1 MRKRVISLGLCLLL
15 VLSVFVGCSKD
26 STKTN
31 KVDEKDDNT
40 TVQKEQGEI
49 VTKASEGNK
58 YPITSEETEL
68 NIMAG
73 EDRFVQNV
81 EENELTKEYEQKT
94 NVKVKWEMVAQKSIK
109 ERLNLA
115 LSTGDVLPDVF
126 LNMKLN
132 NQQVVSYGIEQGL
145 LIDLKP
151 YIEKYAPNLKAMF
164 EYDPMIEKIITAP
177 DGGIYTL
184 PQVEETYHV
193 KAPQKAWIYKPWLDK
208 LGLEVPQTT
217 EELRVVLEAFATK
230 DPNGNKKAD
239 EIPMTGATTGWSTS
253 IVDFIM
259 NGFIYTYQY
268 QRWIVDEEGN
278 VSVPYNTPE
287 WREGLKY
294 LNGLHKDKL
303 LDEAAFSQD
312 AAQLKQAVMF
322 EEAPLVGVVA
332 AGAKTAFCSLNNPR
346 FKDYVALP
354 PLEGPKGA
362 KTTATNTCSVNIGKF
377 AISNQCKDPAVAIRW
392 IDYFYSQ
399 EGTLRAVMG
408 VEGRDWRKAE
418 EGEKGVND
426 EQGVYHRILKYGK
439 EQNVCWN
446 KLVPC
451 FYRDKLRNGEVIDE
465 TSQEKMLYDI
475 TKEYYS
481 PYFVENIM
489 LPLFM
494 SSEEAEEIAEYA
506 YLISDT
512 KTGYVTVSY
521 SKFILGEWDV
531 NDDGQWDKYI
541 KQLEGMGLKRFI
553 EIQQKNYKAQYI
565 D

>member
-40 TVQKEQGEI
+40 KVQKEQGEI
-49 VTKASEGNK
+49 DTKASEGNK
-58 YPITSEETEL
+58 YPITSEETGL
-68 NIMAG
+68 SIMAG
-73 EDRFVQNV
+73 EDRFIQNI
-81 EENELTKEYEQKT
+81 EDNELTKEYEEKT
-94 NVKVKWEMVAQKSIK
+94 NVKVKWEMVPVKSIK

-132 NQQVVSYGIEQGL
+132 NQQVVSYGIDQGL

-151 YIEKYAPNLKAMF
+151 YIEKYAPNIQAMLD
-164 EYDPMIEKIITAP
+164 YNPMIEKIITAP

-184 PQVEETYHV
+184 PAVEETYHV
-193 KAPQKAWIYKPWLDK
+193 TAPQKAWIYKPWLDK

-217 EELRVVLEAFATK
+217 EELRVVLEAFATQ

-239 EIPMTGATTGWSTS
+239 EIPMTGATTGWGTS
-253 IVDFIM
+253 IVDYVM
-259 NGFIYTYQY
+259 NAFVYTYQAN
-268 QRWIVDEEGN
+268 RWIVDEEGN

-287 WREGLKY
+287 WRDGLKY
-294 LNGLHKDKL
+294 LNELHKNGL
-303 LDEAAFSQD
+303 LEDAAFSQD
-312 AAQLKQAVMF
+312 VAQLKQAVMF

-332 AGAKTAFCSLNNPR
+332 AGAKSGFCSISNPR
-346 FKDYVALP
+346 FTEYVALP

-362 KTTATNTCSVNIGKF
+362 RTAGTNTSNITKGKF
-377 AISNQCKDPAVAIRW
+377 AISSQCKDPAVAVRW
-392 IDYFYSQ
+392 IDYFYSE
-399 EGTLRAVMG
+399 EGTLRAAMG
-408 VEGRDWRKAE
+408 VEGRDWRWAE
-418 EGEKGVND
+418 DGEKGIND
-426 EQGVYHRILKYGK
+426 EQGTYHKILKFGK
-439 EQNVCWN
+439 EQNVHWSR
-446 KLVPC
+446 LVPL
-451 FYRDKLRNGEVIDE
+451 FYPDKLRNGEIIDKN
-465 TSQEKMLYDI
+465 SQEKMLYDV
-475 TKEYYS
+475 TKKYYS
-481 PYFVENIM
+481 PYLVKNTM
-489 LPLFM
+489 LPIFM
-494 SSEEAEEIAEYA
+494 TSEEAEQIAEYA

-541 KQLEGMGLKRFI
+541 KQLDGMGLKRFI
-553 EIQQKNYKAQYI
+553 EIQEKNYKAQYI

>member
-268 QRWIVDEEGN
+268 QRWIVD
-278 VSVPYNTPE
+278 
-287 WREGLKY
+287 
-294 LNGLHKDKL
+294 
-303 LDEAAFSQD
+303 
-312 AAQLKQAVMF
+312 
-322 EEAPLVGVVA
+322 
-332 AGAKTAFCSLNNPR
+332 
-346 FKDYVALP
+346 
-354 PLEGPKGA
+354 
-362 KTTATNTCSVNIGKF
+362 
-377 AISNQCKDPAVAIRW
+377 
-392 IDYFYSQ
+392 
-399 EGTLRAVMG
+399 
-408 VEGRDWRKAE
+408 
-418 EGEKGVND
+418 
-426 EQGVYHRILKYGK
+426 
-439 EQNVCWN
+439 
-446 KLVPC
+446 
-451 FYRDKLRNGEVIDE
+451 
-465 TSQEKMLYDI
+465 
-475 TKEYYS
+475 
-481 PYFVENIM
+481 
-489 LPLFM
+489 
-494 SSEEAEEIAEYA
+494 
-506 YLISDT
+506 
-512 KTGYVTVSY
+512 
-521 SKFILGEWDV
+521 
-531 NDDGQWDKYI
+531 
-541 KQLEGMGLKRFI
+541 
-553 EIQQKNYKAQYI
+553 
-565 D
+565 